1 MDLHGL
7 TRVVRWFQRFRR
19 RPVRFTQGGNSC
31 QRRWSPRSQRGTL
44 KVVLKLKAQVHEG
57 RLKLD
62 EPYDA
67 PEGTEVDLAVVDDGD
82 DLDEKDRARL
92 HAAIARGHEEGR
104 RGEVIPADEVLAKLR
119 GR

>member
-1 MDLHGL
+1 
-7 TRVVRWFQRFRR
+7 
-19 RPVRFTQGGNSC
+19 
-31 QRRWSPRSQRGTL
+31 
-44 KVVLKLKAQVHEG
+44 VLKLKALVHEG

-82 DLDEKDRARL
+82 DLDDDERGRL
-92 HAAIARGHEEGR
+92 HAAIARGHDEVQ

-119 GR
+119 QR